1 MRARIVSWLGI
12 LLSLGLLAYLLSR
25 FDLGE
30 VLSAL
35 RLADARWLFLAA
47 LLYVALFPLRGL
59 RWAILYRDVK
69 PISTTLATEV
79 FLVGFMANNL
89 MPARLGDVVRAFVL
103 GKREQISVTTTFS
116 NILLERVFDGLTVVG
131 FLFFVLLVAPP
142 EAAWVSAVG
151 ALMGLVFFGALA
163 AAMSVAF
170 FEAETLKLVRACTRP
185 LPPGLADKLLTLVAK
200 LAHGFRPL
208 RSVGAVLSVLGLSLL
223 IWAVEVLVY
232 WVAQHA
238 FGLSV
243 PMLGLAL
250 VMAILTLGIT
260 APSAPGFVGVYEALV
275 ISAVG
280 LYGVK
285 EPMAPAYAIAM
296 HLIHYVP
303 GTLLG
308 LLATWRL
315 GLKVTELR
323 RNTTLVSEPPPP
335 LEVNATQ

>member
-1 MRARIVSWLGI
+1 MRAKILSWLGV

-35 RLADARWLFLAA
+35 RLAEAHWLLLAA

-69 PISTTLATEV
+69 PISTLLATEV

-89 MPARLGDVVRAFVL
+89 MPARLGDVARAFVL
-103 GKREQISVTTTFS
+103 GKRERISVTTTFS

-142 EAAWVSAVG
+142 EAGWVSAVG

-163 AAMSVAF
+163 AATSVAF
-170 FEAETLKLVRACTRP
+170 FEAQTLRLVRFATGP
-185 LPPGLADKLLTLVAK
+185 LPPALGAKLLSLVTK

-208 RSVGAVLSVLGLSLL
+208 KSPGAVLGVLGLSLV

-238 FGLSV
+238 FGLEV
-243 PMLGLAL
+243 PLLGLAL

-285 EPMAPAYAIAM
+285 EPLAPAYAIAM

-308 LLATWRL
+308 LLSTWRL

-323 RNTTLVSEPPPP
+323 HNTTLVSEPPPP
-335 LEVNATQ
+335 LVEPTR

>member
-1 MRARIVSWLGI
+1 L
-12 LLSLGLLAYLLSR
+12 YLLSR
-25 FDLGE
+25 FDVKQVAS
-30 VLSAL
+30 VLS
-35 RLADARWLFLAA
+35 LAKPGWMALAA
-47 LLYVALFPLRGL
+47 LLYIALFPLRGL

-69 PISTTLATEV
+69 PISSVLATEV

-103 GKREQISVTTTFS
+103 GKREKISVTTTFS

-163 AAMSVAF
+163 GAAGVAF
-170 FEAETLKLVRACTRP
+170 FEEHTLRLVAWLTKP
-185 LPPGLADKLLTLVAK
+185 LPPGIGLKLTTLVAK

-208 RSVGAVLSVLGLSLL
+208 RSIGAVVSVLGLSLV

-232 WVAQHA
+232 WVAQNA
-238 FGLSV
+238 FGLSI
-243 PMLGLAL
+243 PLLGLAL

-280 LYGVK
+280 LYGIS
-285 EPMAPAYAIAM
+285 EPIAPAYAIAM

-308 LLATWRL
+308 LLATWKL

-323 RNTTLVSEPPPP
+323 QNTTLLSEPPPP
-335 LEVNATQ
+335 LEAEASR